1 MLILSRAVDEYIAI
15 DQNIRVCIIGVSG
28 AHVRLGVEA
37 PRDVGLHRTEIYERI
52 KKEEAKGVRDSTLS
66 TR

>member
-1 MLILSRAVDEYIAI
+1 MLILSRAIDEYISI
-15 DQNIRVCIIGVSG
+15 DQNIKVRIIGVSG

-37 PRDVGLHRTEIYERI
+37 PRDVGVHRTEIYERI
-52 KKEEAKGVRDSTLS
+52 KNEEAKGVPDSSLI